1 MSDSKLH
8 SYSVNNHVIV
18 KKCFLLK
25 SLYCSISPLGQIMI
39 TRITR
44 LVFLFHCVDVIWNE
58 SPQPLF
64 VYFRSFRTTMAIIFQ
79 KITLNSCPIKYLG
92 LGFKLTISFLESCPI
107 TTRPGLQSLRRW
119 LWWRLKFCNSKQQ
132 SVQKKNNQWT
142 FIGDLCRTDI
152 F

>member
-92 LGFKLTISFLESCPI
+92 LGFKLTTSFLESCPI
-107 TTRPGLQSLRRW
+107 TTRPGLPP
-119 LWWRLKFCNSKQQ
+119 
-132 SVQKKNNQWT
+132 VQIMYSNHSFTHRKLIIGINTEKYQNIT
-142 FIGDLCRTDI
+142 F
-152 F
+152 